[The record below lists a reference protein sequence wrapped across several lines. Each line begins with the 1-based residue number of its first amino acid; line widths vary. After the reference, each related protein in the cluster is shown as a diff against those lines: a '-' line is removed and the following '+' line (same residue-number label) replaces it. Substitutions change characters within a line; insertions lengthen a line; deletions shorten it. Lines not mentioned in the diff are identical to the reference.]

1 MGRAN
6 LEGLGGSR
14 ELKSSWAEPVRRG
27 FEFAVVLLTTQT
39 VYLLW
44 SAKQLPT
51 YTRVVYLTL
60 FSLFCFPGLE
70 TGPLA

>member
-1 MGRAN
+1 MACTA
-6 LEGLGGSR
+6 
-14 ELKSSWAEPVRRG
+14 W

-51 YTRVVYLTL
+51 YTRLVYLTL